1 MIDWTEY
8 EQRKGELI
16 KRNLSPD
23 KYELEVQKL
32 VKELQ
37 TMGKIIIESNKLESI
52 AADLAT
58 IESQAEGV
66 IAISHWSK
74 NIENV
79 IGMCYI
85 LKNFAKRLTDELYDL
100 IENAQ
105 EMKESEVSN
114 VSNGTSV

>member
-8 EQRKGELI
+8 ERRKGELI

-37 TMGKIIIESNKLESI
+37 TMGKIIIESNKLEEI
-52 AADLAT
+52 AASLTA
-58 IESQAEGV
+58 IESQAEGMRALQCMGELKPLAGMRF
-66 IAISHWSK
+66 IFK
-74 NIENV
+74 N
-79 IGMCYI
+79 YI
-85 LKNFAKRLTDELYDL
+85 KKLTDELYDL

-105 EMKESEVSN
+105 EMKESEVPN